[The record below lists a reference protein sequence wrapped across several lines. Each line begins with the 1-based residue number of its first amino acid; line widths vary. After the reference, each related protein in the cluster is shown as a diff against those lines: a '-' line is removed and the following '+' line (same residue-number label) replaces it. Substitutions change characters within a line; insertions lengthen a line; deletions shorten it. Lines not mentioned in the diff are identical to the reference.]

1 MVVSC
6 LSHHDEK
13 LGLHTARKW
22 TMPESWRTS
31 MFFFLLPHKIQ
42 YFKVVFHWHDPYLL
56 SCHTSHFTLM
66 FWGPFSKQYVHSVS
80 LALVPAQVEI
90 KHLWHIPAP
99 GQPQPSQ
106 LSSHLHH
113 NQIFFLFLWTC
124 HPLSWNSLSL
134 DILFC
139 KPWLTLSS
147 TNESALCTKKKS
159 LPVKTKISTWL
170 AINEEISVSYARL
183 QQNSSCQS
191 PVFPADSFLSHW
203 ITLLPCIKLT
213 SLCVSF
219 SLASH
224 IHPLA

>member
-1 MVVSC
+1 MTHRRTTNFYFPWKLLLCSLVGEPTAINRFYFWVSLVVVSC

-13 LGLHTARKW
+13 LGLHTTRKW

-147 TNESALCTKKKS
+147 TNESALCTEK
-159 LPVKTKISTWL
+159 V
-170 AINEEISVSYARL
+170 
-183 QQNSSCQS
+183 SSCQN
-191 PVFPADSFLSHW
+191 
-203 ITLLPCIKLT
+203 
-213 SLCVSF
+213 
-219 SLASH
+219 
-224 IHPLA
+224 